1 MMVYFVVYKQKKEKD
16 YRMFTNTIFSK
27 EEEAAEFATKSK
39 KRNYDFKVV
48 EYNKENYDRY
58 WY

>member
-1 MMVYFVVYKQKKEKD
+1 
-16 YRMFTNTIFSK
+16 MFTNTISSK